1 MNADRDYLA
10 AGLAL
15 GGLSE
20 DELAE
25 ARTLAATD
33 ADFRAEVD
41 AYADTAAL
49 MAMSDEPQ
57 IVSEE
62 TRSAILSLPETV
74 AQEDSAADADAADAG
89 PAEAADRS
97 PAPLRDVSRPA
108 ETGQTESAPT
118 GPAAAGEGSAA
129 PSSAGTGS
137 AAPASAGTPASAGA
151 APATPRDDQPV
162 DLAER
167 RRRRAWLPWAAAA
180 AAVALVIAGF
190 GVNAWQ
196 TQQRQYAL
204 QERLDRTEKTLEDTT
219 RLMTAPDL
227 KTSTAELPDGGSVTV
242 VSSETEQVIRVSA
255 RDVEAP
261 SGSDLQMWVIDAD
274 GPESAGLM
282 SGAGAQIDDRT
293 FAAGSQFGITVE
305 PAGGSP
311 QPTSD
316 PIVAVEL

>member
-41 AYADTAAL
+41 AYADTAAF

-57 IVSEE
+57 TVSEE

-74 AQEDSAADADAADAG
+74 AQEDSAAYAG

-118 GPAAAGEGSAA
+118 GPAAAGNRSAA
-129 PSSAGTGS
+129 PS
-137 AAPASAGTPASAGA
+137 SAGTPASAGA
-151 APATPRDDQPV
+151 APARPRDDQPV

-180 AAVALVIAGF
+180 AAVILVVAGF

>member
-20 DELAE
+20 SELAE
-25 ARTLAATD
+25 ARALADTD

-57 IVSEE
+57 SVSEE
-62 TRSAILSLPETV
+62 TRTAILALPETV
-74 AQEDSAADADAADAG
+74 AQEDSAADAADAG

-97 PAPLRDVSRPA
+97 PAPLREVTRPN
-108 ETGQTESAPT
+108 ETGQMESAPT
-118 GPAAAGEGSAA
+118 GPVAAGNGTAA
-129 PSSAGTGS
+129 PPSARTGS
-137 AAPASAGTPASAGA
+137 TGAASTDAASAGSPAS
-151 APATPRDDQPV
+151 PRDDQPV

-190 GVNAWQ
+190 GINSWQ

-204 QERLDRTEKTLEDTT
+204 QERLEHTQKQLDETT

-242 VSSETEQVIRVSA
+242 VSSEAEQVIRVSA
-255 RDVEAP
+255 SNVDVP

-293 FAAGSQFGITVE
+293 FTAGSQFGINVE
-305 PAGGSP
+305 PSGGSP

>member
-20 DELAE
+20 SELAE
-25 ARTLAATD
+25 ARALADTD

-57 IVSEE
+57 SVSEE
-62 TRSAILSLPETV
+62 TRTAILALPETV
-74 AQEDSAADADAADAG
+74 AQEDSAADAG
-89 PAEAADRS
+89 PAETADRS
-97 PAPLRDVSRPA
+97 PAQLRDVSRPA

-118 GPAAAGEGSAA
+118 GPAAAGNGSAA
-129 PSSAGTGS
+129 PEL
-137 AAPASAGTPASAGA
+137 AGTPATAGA
-151 APATPRDDQPV
+151 APAKPRDDQPV

-190 GVNAWQ
+190 GINSWQ

-204 QERLDRTEKTLEDTT
+204 QERLEHTQKQLDETT

-242 VSSETEQVIRVSA
+242 VSSEAEQVIRVSA
-255 RDVEAP
+255 SNVDVP

-293 FAAGSQFGITVE
+293 FTAGSQFGITVE
-305 PAGGSP
+305 PSGGSP